1 MKLPRLTLFVALLT
15 LSLSSGLLP
24 TFLAAAPGAVR
35 KGAVSA
41 ELVAAQDSIAPGRT
55 FLVALKLNHD
65 EHWHS
70 YWINPG
76 TGYPTSLAWKLPA
89 GFTAGPILWPTPHV
103 VKDRRGSITGNG
115 YEGEVYLFV
124 ELTAPLPG
132 FRSSE
137 NPGQTPGGQQAA
149 TGSLKPGETVTLR
162 AKADWLMCED
172 VCMPGGADLEL
183 TLPVT
188 LEPKPASD
196 AVAQA
201 YAAMPRPIA
210 GWSVTT
216 SRSGST
222 LTVSLTPA
230 AGTTHHP
237 QNLHFFDTAGV
248 VDYAAPQKITETNG
262 AFILTLAIA
271 KDAPADA
278 TRLTGVLASA
288 NGWLTA
294 GGSTGASFDVAFG
307 AAGPQTPDPRPQ
319 TPQASGLLGTL
330 LLALLGGLILNLM
343 PCVFPV
349 LGIKVLGF
357 VHQSGNDRR
366 KIVAHGLVYTLGV
379 LLSFWILAGVILAL
393 RASGQQIG
401 WGAQLQSPSFV
412 FGMAA
417 FLLIFSLNLSGLFE
431 IGLSATAVGGK
442 LQMQQGYAGS
452 FFSGILAVL
461 VSTPCSAPFL
471 APALGAAF
479 SPAFSAAESMLIFT
493 FIATGLAA
501 PYLLLSLF
509 PAAVKLLPRPG
520 AWMET
525 FKQFMAFPLYATV
538 GWLLWVLAGQ
548 TKDDDYALLFLM
560 FGLVLVAMAC
570 WVYGRFPRAV
580 GRILAAILLVAG
592 LGLGWPKTIT
602 IASDTGYTVKW
613 EHWSPEALA
622 AARAAGRT
630 VYVDFTARWCATC
643 QTNKAAVFTSSE
655 VLAELEKRNVLLL
668 KADWTSKD
676 PAITAELAK
685 WNRSAVPFNLIYAP
699 GRAEPIVLPELL
711 IPGRVLEALAQ
722 AGK

>member
-1 MKLPRLTLFVALLT
+1 MKLPRLSLFVGFL
-15 LSLSSGLLP
+15 LLP
-24 TFLAAAPGAVR
+24 LCLAAAPGAVR
-35 KGAVSA
+35 KGAVTA
-41 ELVAAQDSIAPGRT
+41 ELVAVQDSIAPGKSL
-55 FLVALKLNHD
+55 LVALKLNHD

-124 ELTAPLPG
+124 ELAAP
-132 FRSSE
+132 
-137 NPGQTPGGQQAA
+137 A
-149 TGSLKPGETVTLR
+149 SLKPGETVTLR

-172 VCMPGGADLEL
+172 VCMPGMADVEL
-183 TLPVT
+183 TLPVS
-188 LEPKPASD
+188 LESKPAN
-196 AVAQA
+196 AALTQA
-201 YAAMPRPIA
+201 YADLPQPLT
-210 GWSVTT
+210 GWSVSA
-216 SRSGST
+216 SRTGST
-222 LTVSLTPA
+222 LIVRLTPA
-230 AGTTHHP
+230 AGTTHRP
-237 QNLHFFDTAGV
+237 QNVHLFDTAGV
-248 VDYAAPQKITETNG
+248 VDYAAAQKVTEEKG
-262 AFILTLAIA
+262 AFVFTLAVA
-271 KDAPADA
+271 KDAPAGT
-278 TRLTGVLASA
+278 TRLTGVLSSA
-288 NGWLTA
+288 NGWPA
-294 GGSTGASFDVAFG
+294 GHGATFDVEIGTTAPVTNPQVSGFKSQVS
-307 AAGPQTPDPRPQ
+307 GPAKGTL
-319 TPQASGLLGTL
+319 AGTL

-366 KIVAHGLVYTLGV
+366 KIVAHGLVYTFGV

-393 RASGQQIG
+393 RASGSEIG
-401 WGAQLQSPSFV
+401 WGAQLQSPGFV

-431 IGLSATAVGGK
+431 FGLSATAVGGK
-442 LQMQQGYAGS
+442 LQTQQGYAGS

-493 FIATGLAA
+493 FIAVGLAA

-560 FGLVLVAMAC
+560 FGLVLVAMAA
-570 WVYGRFPRAV
+570 WVYGRFAKPA
-580 GRILAAILLVAG
+580 GRVLAAALLVAG
-592 LGLGWPKTIT
+592 MGLGWPKAPESVTT
-602 IASDTGYTVKW
+602 SGYHLKW

-643 QTNKAAVFTSSE
+643 QTNKAAVFSSGE
-655 VLAELEKRNVLLL
+655 VLAELGKKNVLLL

-699 GRAEPIVLPELL
+699 GQADPVILPELL
-711 IPGRVLEALAQ
+711 TPGRVLEALA
-722 AGK
+722 ATAK

>member
-1 MKLPRLTLFVALLT
+1 MKLPRLSLFVGFL
-15 LSLSSGLLP
+15 LLP
-24 TFLAAAPGAVR
+24 LCLAAAPGAVR
-35 KGAVSA
+35 KGAVTA
-41 ELVAAQDSIAPGRT
+41 ELVAVQDSIAPGKSL
-55 FLVALKLNHD
+55 LVALKLNHD

-124 ELTAPLPG
+124 ELAAP
-132 FRSSE
+132 
-137 NPGQTPGGQQAA
+137 A
-149 TGSLKPGETVTLR
+149 SLKPGETVTLR

-172 VCMPGGADLEL
+172 VCMPGMADVEL
-183 TLPVT
+183 TLPVS
-188 LEPKPASD
+188 LESKPAN
-196 AVAQA
+196 AALTQA
-201 YAAMPRPIA
+201 YADLPQPLT
-210 GWSVTT
+210 GWSVSA
-216 SRSGST
+216 SRTGST
-222 LTVSLTPA
+222 LIVRLTPA
-230 AGTTHHP
+230 AGTTHRP
-237 QNLHFFDTAGV
+237 QNVHLFDTAGV
-248 VDYAAPQKITETNG
+248 VDYAAAQKVTEEKG
-262 AFILTLAIA
+262 AFVFTLAVA

-278 TRLTGVLASA
+278 TRLTGVLSSA
-288 NGWLTA
+288 NGWPA
-294 GGSTGASFDVAFG
+294 GHGATFDVEIGTTAPVTNPQVSGFKSQVS
-307 AAGPQTPDPRPQ
+307 GPAKGTL
-319 TPQASGLLGTL
+319 AGTL

-366 KIVAHGLVYTLGV
+366 KIVAHGLVYTFGV

-393 RASGQQIG
+393 RASGSEIG
-401 WGAQLQSPSFV
+401 WGAQLQSPGFV

-431 IGLSATAVGGK
+431 FGLSATAVGGK
-442 LQMQQGYAGS
+442 LQTQQGYAGS

-493 FIATGLAA
+493 FIAVGLAA

-560 FGLVLVAMAC
+560 FGLVLVAMAA
-570 WVYGRFPRAV
+570 WVYGRFAKPSGRA
-580 GRILAAILLVAG
+580 LAAALLVAG
-592 LGLGWPKTIT
+592 MGLGWPKAPESVSSIS
-602 IASDTGYTVKW
+602 AGYHVKW

-643 QTNKAAVFTSSE
+643 QTNKAAVFSSGE
-655 VLAELEKRNVLLL
+655 VLAELGKKNVLLL

-699 GRAEPIVLPELL
+699 GQADPVILPELL
-711 IPGRVLEALAQ
+711 TPGRVLEALA
-722 AGK
+722 ATAK

>member
-1 MKLPRLTLFVALLT
+1 MKLPRLSLFVGFL
-15 LSLSSGLLP
+15 LLP
-24 TFLAAAPGAVR
+24 LCLSAAPGAVR
-35 KGAVSA
+35 KGAVTA
-41 ELVAAQDSIAPGRT
+41 ELVAVQDSIAPGKSL
-55 FLVALKLNHD
+55 LVALKLNHD

-124 ELTAPLPG
+124 ELAAP
-132 FRSSE
+132 
-137 NPGQTPGGQQAA
+137 A
-149 TGSLKPGETVTLR
+149 SLKPGETVTLR

-172 VCMPGGADLEL
+172 VCMPGMADVEL
-183 TLPVT
+183 TLPVS
-188 LEPKPASD
+188 LESKPAN
-196 AVAQA
+196 AALTQA
-201 YAAMPRPIA
+201 YADLPQPLT
-210 GWSVTT
+210 GWSVTA

-222 LTVSLTPA
+222 LIVRLTPA
-230 AGTTHHP
+230 AGTTHRP
-237 QNLHFFDTAGV
+237 QNVHLFDTAGV
-248 VDYAAPQKITETNG
+248 VDYAAAQKVTEEKG
-262 AFILTLAIA
+262 AFVFTLAIA

-278 TRLTGVLASA
+278 TRLTGVLSSA
-288 NGWLTA
+288 NGWPA
-294 GGSTGASFDVAFG
+294 GHGATFDVEIGTTAPVTNPQVSGFKSQVS
-307 AAGPQTPDPRPQ
+307 GPAKGTL
-319 TPQASGLLGTL
+319 AGTL

-366 KIVAHGLVYTLGV
+366 KIVAHGLVYTFGV

-393 RASGQQIG
+393 RASGSEIG
-401 WGAQLQSPSFV
+401 WGAQLQSPGFV

-431 IGLSATAVGGK
+431 FGLSATAVGGK
-442 LQMQQGYAGS
+442 LQTQQGYAGS

-493 FIATGLAA
+493 FIAVGLAA

-560 FGLVLVAMAC
+560 FGLVLVAMAA
-570 WVYGRFPRAV
+570 WVYGRFAKPA
-580 GRILAAILLVAG
+580 GRVLAAALLVAG
-592 LGLGWPKTIT
+592 MGLGWPKAPESVFSIS
-602 IASDTGYTVKW
+602 AGYHVKW

-643 QTNKAAVFTSSE
+643 QTNKAAVFSSGE
-655 VLAELEKRNVLLL
+655 VLAELGKKNVLLL

-699 GRAEPIVLPELL
+699 GQADPAILPELL
-711 IPGRVLEALAQ
+711 TPGRVLEALA
-722 AGK
+722 K